1 MEPRRCDY
9 NGRYYCPM
17 CHKNNAMSIP
27 ARIVHNWDFEEK
39 GVSEASRQFLS
50 LMAKKPNMHLEK
62 LNPKLFSFVEELNAV
77 KVRNEIQ
84 SMHSL
89 FYCTVLVIHVLKHAG
104 I

>member
-77 KVRNEIQ
+77 KVSE
-84 SMHSL
+84 
-89 FYCTVLVIHVLKHAG
+89 G
-104 I
+104 IVYIVYFIAQFWCFMCSNMLDF